1 MDSQSILK
9 RARKF
14 LGLESQAILDTAE
27 GLDESFARVVE
38 QIQETIDRQRKLVLA
53 GLGKNA
59 GICHKLVG
67 TFNSTGVSSAF
78 LDPVQAMHGDL
89 GMCRSGDLA
98 LTVSNSGETG
108 EILQLIP
115 LLKRMGVKT
124 VAFTGN
130 KDSTL
135 AKSCDFA
142 LIYQAKQEACP
153 LNLAPT
159 ASTTATLALG
169 DALALVSLEMR
180 HFGKEDF
187 AKYHPSGTLGAAL
200 LLGVEDI
207 MRTGS
212 RLAKIKIGNSVQSAI
227 VEMTRAKAGSI
238 SIVDDENRLCGIFTD
253 ADLRRAILQDPDVF
267 AKPID
272 KFMTRDPKRLRSDT
286 LAAEALKMFEDN
298 QIDDIL
304 VVDKNNCP
312 VGIID
317 GQDLPKLR
325 LV

>member
-1 MDSQSILK
+1 MDIQSILR
-9 RARKF
+9 RARNF
-14 LGLESQAILDTAE
+14 LSLESQAILDTAE
-27 GLDESFARVVE
+27 GLDESFARVVAE
-38 QIQETIDRQRKLVLA
+38 IQGALDRQRKLVLI

-89 GMCRSGDLA
+89 GMCRSGDVA
-98 LTVSNSGETG
+98 LMVSNSGETG
-108 EILQLIP
+108 EILQLIS
-115 LLKRMGVKT
+115 LLKRMGLKT

-130 KDSTL
+130 KGSTL
-135 AKSCDFA
+135 ARSCDFR
-142 LIYQAKQEACP
+142 LIYRVEEEACP
-153 LNLAPT
+153 LNLTPT
-159 ASTTATLALG
+159 ASTTAALALG

-200 LLGVEDI
+200 ILGVEDI
-207 MRTGS
+207 MRTGR
-212 RLAKIKIGNSVQSAI
+212 RLAKINSGKSVQGAI

-238 SIVDDENRLCGIFTD
+238 AIVDEDNRLCGIFTD
-253 ADLRRAILQDPDVF
+253 ADLRRAILKDADVF

-272 KFMTRDPKRLRSDT
+272 AFMTRDPKKVSSHS

-304 VVDKNNCP
+304 VVDEENRP
-312 VGIID
+312 LGIID